1 MNLTEQMTRIAHRAR
16 NASRGL
22 NRLTT
27 AEKNACLNAMAD
39 ALLRETQAIQDANEE
54 DLETAEKMGL
64 SKAMVDRLRLT
75 DSRINAMAQGLREVA
90 DLPDPVGRVL
100 DERERPNG
108 LKLRKMSVPI
118 GVILIIYES
127 RPNVTAEA
135 ASLCLKSGNTV
146 ILRGGKEALH
156 SNRIIA
162 DIMVKAAHEAV
173 PNFPPEAI
181 QVVPTVDREAVPIL
195 LSLTEYIDL
204 CMPRGGEG
212 LIRAVAEASRIP
224 VIKHYKGVC
233 HIYVDREA
241 DPDMAIAITVNS
253 KCQRPGVCNAAETLL
268 VDAGIADS
276 LLPRIAEALA
286 AEGVELRVDEA
297 AKAILAKTGSK
308 ANIADATEEDWHA
321 EYLDLILAVKVVAGV
336 DEAITHINDYCSG
349 HSESIV
355 TGSEVH
361 ARKFLAEVDS
371 SAVYWNAST
380 RFTDGGQFG
389 MGAEIGI
396 STDKIGAR
404 GPMGLDELTTYKW
417 QITGAGQIRE

>member
-1 MNLTEQMTRIAHRAR
+1 MNLTEQMTQLAQRAR
-16 NASRGL
+16 DASREL

-27 AEKNACLNAMAD
+27 AEKNSCLNAMAE
-39 ALLRETQAIQDANEE
+39 ALLREAVAIKEANAK
-54 DLETAEKMGL
+54 DLETAGQMGL
-64 SKAMVDRLRLT
+64 SKAMIDRLRLT
-75 DSRINAMAQGLREVA
+75 DARIEGMAQGLREVA
-90 DLPDPVGRVL
+90 ELPDPVGRLL

-108 LKLRKMSVPI
+108 LKLRKVSVPI

-135 ASLCLKSGNTV
+135 ASLCFKSGNTV
-146 ILRGGKEALH
+146 ILRGGKEALN
-156 SNRIIA
+156 SNQIIA
-162 DIMVKAAHEAV
+162 RIMVEAAQATL
-173 PNFPPEAI
+173 PGFPADAI
-181 QVVPTVDREAVPIL
+181 QVVPTVDRDAVPIL
-195 LSLTEYIDL
+195 LSLTELIDL

-233 HIYVDREA
+233 HVYVDAAA
-241 DPDMAIAITVNS
+241 DLDMATAVTVNS
-253 KCQRPGVCNAAETLL
+253 KCQRPGVCNAIETLL
-268 VDAGIADS
+268 ADEAVAES
-276 LLPRIAEALA
+276 FLPQVATALA
-286 AEGVELRVDEA
+286 AEGVELRVDPVAEHIL
-297 AKAILAKTGSK
+297 KASGSK
-308 ANIADATEEDWHA
+308 ANIVSATEEDWPA
-321 EYLDLILAVKVVAGV
+321 EYLDLILAVRVVKGV
-336 DEAITHINDYCSG
+336 AAAVQHINEHGSG

-355 TGSEVH
+355 TADEQT
-361 ARKFLAEVDS
+361 ARRFLAEADS

-417 QITGAGQIRE
+417 QITGTGQIRE